1 MAAVLVLAF
10 WCVATWGVASRRPV
24 LVYLFFATLP
34 LGTFAVVPPAALG
47 GISLVAPTMAALLL
61 AAKELALAG
70 DGGRFLTGHLFHH
83 ELTRLLTAFWLGAF
97 LVTVF
102 VPRYRAGDITIIPL
116 SGNRYVPTP
125 LQPTAQ
131 NITQLAYL
139 TVSVLAVV
147 SFARAFSGPARRP
160 LLLHGILVAG
170 AVTVL
175 TGAVDL
181 LSSWLP
187 LAPALAPFRTA
198 QYQIIDHA
206 QLGDGTK
213 RVIGLMPEA
222 SAYGHLAMALFTL
235 SYFLRPAVADERLRR
250 WFGHLSIGLAVMLVL
265 STSSAGYAAVAVAIG
280 LMGLHWTVRT
290 ANRDQVRAAVRRGS
304 QRELFTA
311 LGLVFCVVALA
322 LVHPDAFDPV
332 LARIHD
338 VVLAKRQSDS
348 YVERNMWTAVSFRAG
363 LASDLLGVGLGS
375 TRASNFAVVLF
386 ASTGLAGVV
395 LYTTFALRLL
405 LRRPAPGLDDEGRGI
420 VSALRWSFLPV
431 FTIELLIATTPDFGV
446 VEALRW
452 GVLTALLERPRAV
465 AASLLRPLSIRS
477 RPLALSPRPPT
488 VAARAVGR

>member
-1 MAAVLVLAF
+1 MAAALLLAF
-10 WCVATWGVASRRPV
+10 WCVAAWGVASRRPV

-34 LGTFAVVPPAALG
+34 LGTFAVVPPAAVG

-70 DGGRFLTGHLFHH
+70 DGGRFLTGRLFHH
-83 ELTRLLTAFWLGAF
+83 ELTGPLTAFWLVGF

-102 VPRYRAGDITIIPL
+102 VPRYRAGDISIIPM
-116 SGNRYVPTP
+116 SGNHYVPTP

-131 NITQLAYL
+131 NLTQLAYI

-147 SFARAFSGPARRP
+147 AFARTFATPARRA
-160 LLLHGILVAG
+160 LLLRGVLVAG

-175 TGAVDL
+175 TGAVDF
-181 LSSWLP
+181 LSSWVP
-187 LAPALAPFRTA
+187 LEPALVPFRTA

-235 SYFLRPAVADERLRR
+235 AYFLRPAVADERLRR

-265 STSSAGYAAVAVAIG
+265 STSSAGYAAVAVAVG
-280 LMGLHWTVRT
+280 LMGLHWAMRT
-290 ANRDQVRAAVRRGS
+290 SGQVRLPAAIRRGS

-322 LVHPDAFDPV
+322 IVHPDAFDPV

-386 ASTGLAGVV
+386 ASTGLAGVA
-395 LYTTFALRLL
+395 LYATFALRLL
-405 LRRPAPGLDDEGRGI
+405 LRRPATPGLDDGDRGI
-420 VSALRWSFLPV
+420 ASALRWSFLPV
-431 FTIELLIATTPDFGV
+431 FTIQLLIATTPDFGL

-452 GVLTALLERPRAV
+452 GVLVTLLERPRAMAPAPGPTGLTGPARLLV
-465 AASLLRPLSIRS
+465 AR
-477 RPLALSPRPPT
+477 
-488 VAARAVGR
+488 